1 MPQEVGTGLSGP
13 AEVAKCLRWAAS
25 KASEPPSH
33 RGWGDRYYGSSQ
45 VGSHSSAA
53 LRRTQDMYR
62 TLPRRF
68 PQLRG
73 HVRVM
78 LCDHTLARANADDGM
93 TAFEK
98 RSRDSCPG
106 PVMSFI
112 YHNRQPDALT
122 QPLRAFFSLR
132 PTPPQTPQATA
143 GGWSAE
149 RRREGLATA
158 VFARSLST
166 SCWHSGTAVAAPE
179 AHVSSTL
186 CVLTHRRRPDQA
198 AALHGS
204 QLVMRCSATL
214 GQSK

>member
-1 MPQEVGTGLSGP
+1 
-13 AEVAKCLRWAAS
+13 
-25 KASEPPSH
+25 
-33 RGWGDRYYGSSQ
+33 
-45 VGSHSSAA
+45 
-53 LRRTQDMYR
+53 MYR

-78 LCDHTLARANADDGM
+78 LCGHTPYVVNAADGM

-98 RSRDSCPG
+98 RYRDSCPG

-143 GGWSAE
+143 GGGSAE
-149 RRREGLATA
+149 RRREDILSGI
-158 VFARSLST
+158 FARSLST
-166 SCWHSGTAVAAPE
+166 LSWDCGTAVAAPE

-186 CVLTHRRRPDQA
+186 CVLTHRRRPDEA
-198 AALHGS
+198 AAMHGS
-204 QLVMRCSATL
+204 QLVIRCTATL

>member
-1 MPQEVGTGLSGP
+1 
-13 AEVAKCLRWAAS
+13 
-25 KASEPPSH
+25 
-33 RGWGDRYYGSSQ
+33 
-45 VGSHSSAA
+45 
-53 LRRTQDMYR
+53 MYR

-78 LCDHTLARANADDGM
+78 LCGHTHALPYTCANAADGM

-98 RSRDSCPG
+98 RSRDSYPG

-112 YHNRQPDALT
+112 HHTRQPDALT
-122 QPLRAFFSLR
+122 QPLRAFFSFR

-143 GGWSAE
+143 DQGSAE
-149 RRREGLATA
+149 RHRQNIEHAA
-158 VFARSLST
+158 ASRSVST

-186 CVLTHRRRPDQA
+186 CVLTHRRRPDEA

-204 QLVMRCSATL
+204 QLVIRCTATL

>member
-78 LCDHTLARANADDGM
+78 LCGHAHACANAADGM

-143 GGWSAE
+143 GVGSAE
-149 RRREGLATA
+149 RHRQNIEHAA
-158 VFARSLST
+158 ASRSVST
-166 SCWHSGTAVAAPE
+166 SRWHSGTAVAAPE
-179 AHVSSTL
+179 AQVSSTL

-198 AALHGS
+198 AAVHGS

>member
-1 MPQEVGTGLSGP
+1 
-13 AEVAKCLRWAAS
+13 
-25 KASEPPSH
+25 
-33 RGWGDRYYGSSQ
+33 
-45 VGSHSSAA
+45 
-53 LRRTQDMYR
+53 MYR

-78 LCDHTLARANADDGM
+78 LCHAGHARANGVRVGK
-93 TAFEK
+93 AFEK
-98 RSRDSCPG
+98 RYRDSCPG

-132 PTPPQTPQATA
+132 PTWPQTPQTA
-143 GGWSAE
+143 ADQGSAE
-149 RRREGLATA
+149 RRREDFASAATS
-158 VFARSLST
+158 RSVST

-198 AALHGS
+198 AAVHGS

>member
-1 MPQEVGTGLSGP
+1 
-13 AEVAKCLRWAAS
+13 
-25 KASEPPSH
+25 
-33 RGWGDRYYGSSQ
+33 
-45 VGSHSSAA
+45 
-53 LRRTQDMYR
+53 MYR

-78 LCDHTLARANADDGM
+78 LCDHTRPYANAADGM

-98 RSRDSCPG
+98 RYRDSCPG

-132 PTPPQTPQATA
+132 PTGSQTHQAA
-143 GGWSAE
+143 ADQGSAE
-149 RRREGLATA
+149 RRREVLATA

-166 SCWHSGTAVAAPE
+166 LSWDCGTAVAAPE
-179 AHVSSTL
+179 AYVSSTL
-186 CVLTHRRRPDQA
+186 CVLTHRRRPDEA

-204 QLVMRCSATL
+204 QLVIRCTATL

>member
-1 MPQEVGTGLSGP
+1 
-13 AEVAKCLRWAAS
+13 
-25 KASEPPSH
+25 
-33 RGWGDRYYGSSQ
+33 
-45 VGSHSSAA
+45 
-53 LRRTQDMYR
+53 MYR

-78 LCDHTLARANADDGM
+78 LCHAGHARANAADGM

-98 RSRDSCPG
+98 RYRDSCPG

-132 PTPPQTPQATA
+132 PTGSQTHQAA
-143 GGWSAE
+143 ADQGSAE
-149 RRREGLATA
+149 RHRQNIEHAA
-158 VFARSLST
+158 ASRSVST

-198 AALHGS
+198 AAVHGS
-204 QLVMRCSATL
+204 QLVWPSLSWNVPAGHFSHTSCLVALLKVPAAHGVAFALPT
-214 GQSK
+214 GQ

>member
-1 MPQEVGTGLSGP
+1 
-13 AEVAKCLRWAAS
+13 
-25 KASEPPSH
+25 
-33 RGWGDRYYGSSQ
+33 
-45 VGSHSSAA
+45 
-53 LRRTQDMYR
+53 MYR

-78 LCDHTLARANADDGM
+78 LCDHTPWSQSVGDGM

-132 PTPPQTPQATA
+132 PTGPQTPQTA
-143 GGWSAE
+143 ADQGSAE
-149 RRREGLATA
+149 RHRQNID
-158 VFARSLST
+158 FAAASRSVST

-198 AALHGS
+198 AAVHGS